1 MSENDLT
8 REEPNSWP
16 AADANPLDVDE
27 SADNDYPTDDD
38 IKEAQDNYDHMPP
51 SLKLY
56 VDALNRKFPS

>member
-1 MSENDLT
+1 MSDWGAEG
-8 REEPNSWP
+8 EP
-16 AADANPLDVDE
+16 LEVDE
-27 SADNDYPTDDD
+27 DADNDYPTDAD